1 MAELV
6 WAKKIFCL
14 TVVIVKDN
22 KVFKL
27 NWTCSWNN
35 VCRKVWQTPAWETCK
50 WISKDGTLKPWIK
63 IRKRSYPQ
71 ISSPSPIIFSYHIY
85 FRSAFMTSPE
95 LSPTHPPPPPPP
107 LPTPPHVQF
116 LPLVTW
122 TVYHISWSGSYPCVP
137 SYYCHLQIRCFTW
150 ILPVY
155 NICTPGL
162 SSLSLHLGLIPEYH
176 LYF

>member
-35 VCRKVWQTPAWETCK
+35 VCRKAWQTPAWETCK

-63 IRKRSYPQ
+63 IHKRSYPQ
-71 ISSPSPIIFSYHIY
+71 ISSPSPIIFSYHLY
-85 FRSAFMTSPE
+85 LRSAFTTSPE
-95 LSPTHPPPPPPP
+95 LSPPTHHHHHHPY
-107 LPTPPHVQF
+107 PHRPMSSFTSFDLNSLSHQ
-116 LPLVTW
+116 LV
-122 TVYHISWSGSYPCVP
+122 
-137 SYYCHLQIRCFTW
+137 W
-150 ILPVY
+150 ILPLRSVV
-155 NICTPGL
+155 L
-162 SSLSLHLGLIPEYH
+162 LSLTNPL
-176 LYF
+176 LYLDLTRV

>member
-35 VCRKVWQTPAWETCK
+35 VCRKAWQTPAWETCK

-71 ISSPSPIIFSYHIY
+71 ISSPSPIIFSYHLY
-85 FRSAFMTSPE
+85 LRSAFTTSPE
-95 LSPTHPPPPPPP
+95 LSPPTHHHHHHPY
-107 LPTPPHVQF
+107 PHRPMSSF
-116 LPLVTW
+116 TSLTW
-122 TVYHISWSGSYPCVP
+122 TVYHISWSGSYPCVQ

-150 ILPVY
+150 I
-155 NICTPGL
+155 
-162 SSLSLHLGLIPEYH
+162 
-176 LYF
+176 